1 MCGEENTLRNS
12 SNTPVG
18 IVIYNDAFVHFKIF
32 IEH

>member
-1 MCGEENTLRNS
+1 MCGEENTLRN